1 MSQEIR
7 NHAKPAFAILGR
19 PNVGKSTLFNRITR
33 TRNALVADVPGVTRD
48 VQLGVGRVG
57 RAGYLVVDT
66 GGISSDQGELG
77 ELVSR
82 QAMQALE
89 ECAAG
94 VFVVDAREGLNAT
107 DEALAKSLRRSGK
120 PLFLAVNKAE
130 GSDVITLRA
139 EFSRLGLGQ
148 PWPIS
153 AAHGQG
159 IDELVAAITKGWPA
173 PEDVETAHDPETIRV
188 AIVGRPNV
196 GKSTLVN
203 RMVGEE
209 RMITC
214 DMPGTTHDSVTVPL
228 TRHGRNYTLIDTA
241 GIRRKS
247 KVIDVV
253 EKFSAVKTLQSID
266 LAQVVVE
273 VLDARDSLT
282 EQDLTVLG
290 AVLEVGRS
298 LVVAINKWDGLPPD
312 QRTEVIR
319 QVDRRLEFM
328 DFAEVR
334 TISALHGTGVGDLF
348 VDIEAAWKSSR
359 IEAPTSLLTDLLYRA
374 TEAHTPPLVNGRR
387 IKLRYAHMGGR
398 NPPTI
403 IIHGNQTESVPG
415 SYRRYLSN
423 FYRKALKLVGT
434 PVAIELRQGENP
446 FEGRRNELTPR
457 QVKKR
462 QRLREHIRKRER

>member
-1 MSQEIR
+1 
-7 NHAKPAFAILGR
+7 
-19 PNVGKSTLFNRITR
+19 
-33 TRNALVADVPGVTRD
+33 
-48 VQLGVGRVG
+48 
-57 RAGYLVVDT
+57 
-66 GGISSDQGELG
+66 
-77 ELVSR
+77 
-82 QAMQALE
+82 
-89 ECAAG
+89 
-94 VFVVDAREGLNAT
+94 
-107 DEALAKSLRRSGK
+107 
-120 PLFLAVNKAE
+120 
-130 GSDVITLRA
+130 
-139 EFSRLGLGQ
+139 
-148 PWPIS
+148 
-153 AAHGQG
+153 
-159 IDELVAAITKGWPA
+159 
-173 PEDVETAHDPETIRV
+173 
-188 AIVGRPNV
+188 
-196 GKSTLVN
+196 
-203 RMVGEE
+203 
-209 RMITC
+209 
-214 DMPGTTHDSVTVPL
+214 
-228 TRHGRNYTLIDTA
+228 
-241 GIRRKS
+241 
-247 KVIDVV
+247 
-253 EKFSAVKTLQSID
+253 
-266 LAQVVVE
+266 
-273 VLDARDSLT
+273 
-282 EQDLTVLG
+282 
-290 AVLEVGRS
+290 
-298 LVVAINKWDGLPPD
+298 VVAINKWDGLPPD
-312 QRTEVIR
+312 QRTEVFR

>member
-1 MSQEIR
+1 MDPEKLYD
-7 NHAKPAFAILGR
+7 HAFAILGR

-130 GSDVITLRA
+130 GSDVTTLRA

-188 AIVGRPNV
+188 AIV
-196 GKSTLVN
+196 
-203 RMVGEE
+203 
-209 RMITC
+209 
-214 DMPGTTHDSVTVPL
+214 
-228 TRHGRNYTLIDTA
+228 
-241 GIRRKS
+241 
-247 KVIDVV
+247 
-253 EKFSAVKTLQSID
+253 
-266 LAQVVVE
+266 VVV
-273 VLDARDSLT
+273 S
-282 EQDLTVLG
+282 
-290 AVLEVGRS
+290 
-298 LVVAINKWDGLPPD
+298 
-312 QRTEVIR
+312 
-319 QVDRRLEFM
+319 
-328 DFAEVR
+328 
-334 TISALHGTGVGDLF
+334 TGV
-348 VDIEAAWKSSR
+348 
-359 IEAPTSLLTDLLYRA
+359 TDSGTRMPA
-374 TEAHTPPLVNGRR
+374 T
-387 IKLRYAHMGGR
+387 
-398 NPPTI
+398 
-403 IIHGNQTESVPG
+403 
-415 SYRRYLSN
+415 
-423 FYRKALKLVGT
+423 
-434 PVAIELRQGENP
+434 
-446 FEGRRNELTPR
+446 
-457 QVKKR
+457 
-462 QRLREHIRKRER
+462 